1 LVKYV
6 AFLRAINV
14 SGRNI
19 KMAELAEHFRA
30 LGYEQVETFINTG
43 NVIFESAVPS
53 SSDLAASIV
62 AAIEPLL
69 GFKSEVFVR
78 SIAELREIA
87 AQAATFLPKV
97 PTNGELNIGLLEA
110 ALTPAQEAALAALCG
125 ATDELVATEQAIYWV
140 CQVAQNKSKISNGVL
155 EQKLKLRTTL
165 RRSTVV
171 DGLLA
176 EYGME

>member
-19 KMAELAEHFRA
+19 KMAELAEHFRS

-43 NVIFESAVPS
+43 NVIFESPVPS
-53 SSDLAASIV
+53 SSELATSIAV
-62 AAIEPLL
+62 AIEPLL

-78 SIAELREIA
+78 SIAELRDIS
-87 AQAATFLPKV
+87 AQAATLLPKV
-97 PTNGELNIGLLEA
+97 PTNGELNIGLLA
-110 ALTPAQEAALAALCG
+110 ADLTSVQETALSALCG
-125 ATDELVATEQAIYWV
+125 ATDELVATGQAIYWV

-165 RRSTVV
+165 RRMTVV
-171 DGLLA
+171 ESLLA
-176 EYGME
+176 EYGTE

>member
-1 LVKYV
+1 MVKYV

-14 SGRNI
+14 SGRQI
-19 KMAELAEHFRA
+19 KMAELAEHFRS
-30 LGYEQVETFINTG
+30 LGYEQVETFVNTG
-43 NVIFESAVPS
+43 NVIFESAVTS
-53 SSDLAASIV
+53 SSDLAAAIAV
-62 AAIEPLL
+62 AIEPLL

-78 SIAELREIA
+78 SMDELRAIA

-97 PTNGELNIGLLEA
+97 PTNGELNIGLLA
-110 ALTPAQEAALAALCG
+110 ADLTAVQEAALLALCG
-125 ATDELVATEQAIYWV
+125 TTDELVATGQAIYWV

-171 DGLLA
+171 ESLLA
-176 EYGME
+176 EYGVE

>member
-14 SGRNI
+14 SGRSI
-19 KMAELAEHFRA
+19 KMVDLATHFRS
-30 LGYEQVETFINTG
+30 LGYANVETFVNTG
-43 NVIFESAVPS
+43 NVIFESDELS
-53 SSDLAASIV
+53 SSQLATTIV
-62 AAIEPLL
+62 GEIEPLL

-78 SIAELREIA
+78 SMEELREIS

-97 PTNGELNIGLLEA
+97 PTNGELHIGLLASGLTDVQQA
-110 ALTPAQEAALAALCG
+110 ALLALCSP
-125 ATDELVATEQAIYWV
+125 TDELVAMGESIYWI
-140 CQVAQNKSKISNGVL
+140 CQVAQNKSKVSNGVL

-171 DGLLA
+171 ESLLA
-176 EYGME
+176 EFGAE

>member
-19 KMAELAEHFRA
+19 KMAELAEHFRS
-30 LGYEQVETFINTG
+30 LGYEQVETFIQTG

-53 SSDLAASIV
+53 SSELAASI
-62 AAIEPLL
+62 AAALEPLL

-78 SIAELREIA
+78 SIAELREIS
-87 AQAATFLPKV
+87 AQASTLLPKV
-97 PTNGELNIGLLEA
+97 PTNGELNIGLLA
-110 ALTPAQEAALAALCG
+110 ADLTAVQETALSALCG
-125 ATDELVATEQAIYWV
+125 ATDELMARGRTIYWV

-171 DGLLA
+171 EGLLT
-176 EYGME
+176 EYGAE